1 MPTAATPPT
10 ATGITGVPDD
20 SESEELSSS
29 AVSSGTGVSLTDCS
43 GFSDTISSV
52 GSGSG
57 VSSTGK
63 STSSSA
69 APKSGQGNEIIEETE
84 KSSVE
89 AESDKTEESV
99 AESDSAT
106 PSADTALATEEV
118 NFTSLNDPKLLQYVE
133 DSVYSDLVAEF
144 ASEDYIIENVQ
155 ATYVSKEYLEEISY
169 NSQANVFFGYT
180 LAELD
185 AQFQGT
191 RYIFTLGDDGTTV
204 VQPFEGYDDT
214 YEKVLKNVAIGT
226 GVILVCVTVS
236 VVTGGAGLAPVS
248 MVFAASAKTATSFA
262 ISGTLF
268 GGVSAGIVE
277 GIRTKDFDKALK
289 AAAVGGS
296 EGFKWGAFSGALVGG
311 ATELSAIHRAS
322 KAVEGATEYAKGT
335 VEIADDIPQWRQAE
349 LRALNET
356 GGYEQLSYLNG
367 EQVPFGTQGAT
378 RPDVVQVLG
387 DHIEAIEVKYYNL
400 ESKASLNTLYS
411 ELEREITAR
420 VANLPKGSTQKI
432 ILDVTGRGFSEATCN
447 TVKNNIWS
455 LLENVYPNI
464 PIEIVGL

>member
-1 MPTAATPPT
+1 MKKILAFVLVLALIL
-10 ATGITGVPDD
+10 TG
-20 SESEELSSS
+20 
-29 AVSSGTGVSLTDCS
+29 C
-43 GFSDTISSV
+43 
-52 GSGSG
+52 
-57 VSSTGK
+57 SSTGK
-63 STSSSA
+63 STSSSIA
-69 APKSGQGNEIIEETE
+69 SESGQGNETIEETE

-89 AESDKTEESV
+89 AESDKTEESA
-99 AESDSAT
+99 AESDSTT
-106 PSADTALATEEV
+106 PTADTALATEEV

-169 NSQANVFFGYT
+169 NSQANIFFGYT

>member
-1 MPTAATPPT
+1 MKRILAFVLILALIL
-10 ATGITGVPDD
+10 TG
-20 SESEELSSS
+20 
-29 AVSSGTGVSLTDCS
+29 C
-43 GFSDTISSV
+43 
-52 GSGSG
+52 
-57 VSSTGK
+57 SSTGK

-69 APKSGQGNEIIEETE
+69 APESGQGNEIIEETE